1 MSATKS
7 MCVECGKDA
16 MTFSPDDGWK
26 CENCGHRLT
35 GKRNY
40 DKPSDVRRKKPMSD
54 THPGSHVDY
63 TKLDGWDDL
72 SEDEKALFRMLL
84 SDDDMQQL
92 KSEYHGIISKTVREI
107 VALCVMRMMDRMLSA
122 KEAIDKG
129 NLGPDG
135 VAEHFINSEFLE
147 EVSADVGKLFT
158 DGVAKL
164 SDLETRINEAITS
177 KRGDDE

>member
-72 SEDEKALFRMLL
+72 SEDEKVLFRMLL
-84 SDDDMQQL
+84 
-92 KSEYHGIISKTVREI
+92 
-107 VALCVMRMMDRMLSA
+107 
-122 KEAIDKG
+122 
-129 NLGPDG
+129 
-135 VAEHFINSEFLE
+135 
-147 EVSADVGKLFT
+147 SADVGKLFT